1 MISCKGSKEYGK
13 HVCLVPDIMGQ
24 DLLGLPL
31 KGPNAVYPI
40 VYTLPLLTI
49 KMGKGTGVV
58 TSVPSDAPAD
68 FAALRDLKEKPALRQ
83 KFGIT
88 DEMVMPFDVVP
99 IINIPGFGDKA
110 AETVCDTLG
119 IVSQNDAVKLEEA
132 KDLVYLKGFTDGIM
146 LVGSQKGKK
155 VCDAKP
161 IVRAELINSGEA
173 LPYWEPENLVMS
185 RSGGRLVMH
194 SEGALGPPDAD
205 LRLNWDIVCEN
216 AMEYMLVGHIVL

>member
-1 MISCKGSKEYGK
+1 
-13 HVCLVPDIMGQ
+13 
-24 DLLGLPL
+24 
-31 KGPNAVYPI
+31 
-40 VYTLPLLTI
+40 
-49 KMGKGTGVV
+49 
-58 TSVPSDAPAD
+58 
-68 FAALRDLKEKPALRQ
+68 
-83 KFGIT
+83 
-88 DEMVMPFDVVP
+88 MVMPFDVVP

-185 RSGGRLVMH
+185 RSGDECVVAHTDQWYMTYGVEDWKNRITEFVKSDEFNAYTPGAQAAFEATLGWMKEWAFSRQFGLGTKVPYTHYTLTIH
-194 SEGALGPPDAD
+194 SLYTHCTLTIHPLYTHYRCLGIRS
-205 LRLNWDIVCEN
+205 L
-216 AMEYMLVGHIVL
+216 